1 MSVCRAALVLLCSV
15 LAVTLARRSSPEQED
30 VQEKINSARCTSRC
44 LSLHMTQLTVA
55 FRHLQVSLISPE
67 VGQPTSHA
75 LKKSKDNG
83 RVGLHRDREIKAGI
97 VVKQQDRQGRWK
109 DSRGSKLDPDFGC
122 PAVVSSLKSNH
133 LFTVANSWT
142 TEAIV
147 SSCSTVE
154 RNDHVLVWCENH
166 RRCAQCLQPCKELWE
181 TRKVHSP
188 KSCEKQTEC
197 VTSREFL
204 TSLRSSRQGDC
215 PPPQKA
221 TGFAAACVESC
232 SSDQHCPSP
241 RKCCSNGCGHTCQ
254 APANLYK
261 GVPLKPRREMSFAE
275 DSEGRVRL
283 VWVSK
288 FNVSIEPVVYVLQ
301 SRWNAGIH
309 PSEDHASPWT
319 TVAMTLS
326 EDAILTDLRSQRWY
340 QFKVAAI
347 NSHGS
352 RGFTTP
358 SKHHISSK
366 DPSTPEHPINVRV
379 INQTLDWMGSQPG
392 IKLPERSRGSGVKVS
407 VLLSWE
413 PPGEGDLPVH
423 NYRVTWMPRHAHTA
437 HKHTHTLNAQ
447 THTVH
452 NNMHTHHSH
461 SRTPEQS
468 KKESNSRVTQGAQC
482 EMWLQGL
489 LPATSYFLSVQ
500 TVAYWG
506 QKRLKS
512 PRAQIVVNTISH
524 TVAAPHYHD
533 DQLQVKVYWKWPHH
547 GKQKHRGPYILR
559 WRPHTCSTNITSTDR
574 TTTVQGT
581 HHTITG
587 LQFACK
593 YRVAVSTKADR
604 DRGPRLG
611 YNPDLLL
618 HQG

>member
-1 MSVCRAALVLLCSV
+1 MAAL
-15 LAVTLARRSSPEQED
+15 
-30 VQEKINSARCTSRC
+30 
-44 LSLHMTQLTVA
+44 
-55 FRHLQVSLISPE
+55 LISDLP
-67 VGQPTSHA
+67 VYKMIAVSH
-75 LKKSKDNG
+75 LNPSGSPKLCLPWRLSKRKCEGNG
-83 RVGLHRDREIKAGI
+83 VMEY
-97 VVKQQDRQGRWK
+97 
-109 DSRGSKLDPDFGC
+109 
-122 PAVVSSLKSNH
+122 
-133 LFTVANSWT
+133 
-142 TEAIV
+142 
-147 SSCSTVE
+147 
-154 RNDHVLVWCENH
+154 
-166 RRCAQCLQPCKELWE
+166 CLQPCKELWE

-261 GVPLKPRREMSFAE
+261 GVPLKPRREMSFVE

-379 INQTLDWMGSQPG
+379 INQTLDWTGSKPG

-468 KKESNSRVTQGAQC
+468 KKESNSRVTQGRPSSPFPFWFYTASFQSVTVEGDHPGSQRRSSAQSSSSS
-482 EMWLQGL
+482 MSGGWGKKKWL
-489 LPATSYFLSVQ
+489 
-500 TVAYWG
+500 
-506 QKRLKS
+506 
-512 PRAQIVVNTISH
+512 
-524 TVAAPHYHD
+524 
-533 DQLQVKVYWKWPHH
+533 
-547 GKQKHRGPYILR
+547 
-559 WRPHTCSTNITSTDR
+559 
-574 TTTVQGT
+574 
-581 HHTITG
+581 
-587 LQFACK
+587 
-593 YRVAVSTKADR
+593 
-604 DRGPRLG
+604 
-611 YNPDLLL
+611 
-618 HQG
+618 